1 MRMLTTARADRL
13 RRYSV
18 PEYGSIDIEIDQTTA
33 ARMHADGH
41 VSVAP
46 ALEHG
51 FYTVKAK
58 HKVGVLQYGDV
69 ELRIKPKVAVSRLLY
84 LASYT
89 DNSDSWR
96 EIDTLLGTAD
106 DPLSA
111 LAHALTYQGEAALKP
126 TPLQGYV
133 THEAAERRLRGR
145 IMFDQQLSRRAGI
158 QLPIELRYDEYEVN
172 ILENRVLK
180 TALGIVERN
189 LRAPA
194 LARRLAHL
202 RFRLDGVEPWPVG
215 MAVPDVNFTRMNE
228 RYRPAL
234 ALARLVLE
242 GRSLEFPDQTHRGS
256 GFLFNM
262 NNVFEKYVEAGLRQA
277 LQCQGG
283 RVDGQRVTHL
293 DEANTVLMKPDITW
307 WSGDRCLGVI
317 DAKYKR
323 TTNDDY
329 PNADAYQMLAYCT
342 RLGLQHG
349 LLVYADLD
357 GRSNGSTIIR
367 NAGIEIVVT
376 ALDIGGSIEEL
387 RSSVTALA
395 DLVAAL
401 REGSALSA
409 HAEDRPPPQRARAG
423 MG

>member
-1 MRMLTTARADRL
+1 MQMLTTARADHL

-46 ALEHG
+46 ALKHG
-51 FYTVKAK
+51 FHTVKAK

-89 DNSDSWR
+89 DDSDSWR
-96 EIDTLLGTAD
+96 EIDTLLGAAD

-111 LAHALTYQGEAALKP
+111 LAHALTYHGETALKP
-126 TPLQGYV
+126 TPIQGYV
-133 THEAAERRLRGR
+133 THESAERRLRGR
-145 IMFDQQLSRRAGI
+145 ILFDRQLSRRPGI
-158 QLPIELRYDEYEVN
+158 QIPTELRYDEYEIN
-172 ILENRVLK
+172 IIENRVLK

-189 LRAPA
+189 LQDPA
-194 LARRLAHL
+194 LTRRLAHL
-202 RFRLDGVEPWPVG
+202 RFRLDGVEPWPIG
-215 MAVPDVNFTRMNE
+215 MAVPDINFTRMNE

-234 ALARLVLE
+234 ALARLILE
-242 GRSLEFPDQTHRGS
+242 RRSLEFPDQTQRGS

-262 NNVFEKYVEAGLRQA
+262 NHVFEKYVEAGLRRA
-277 LQCQGG
+277 LQGQGG
-283 RVDGQRVTHL
+283 RVDGQRITHL
-293 DEANTVLMKPDITW
+293 DEADTVLMKPDITW
-307 WSGDRCLGVI
+307 WLGDHCLAVV

-323 TTNDDY
+323 TTSDDY

-342 RLGLQHG
+342 RLGLQRG

-357 GRSNGSTIIR
+357 GQSNGSTIIR

-376 ALDIGGSIEEL
+376 ALDISGSIKAL
-387 RSSVTALA
+387 QSSVTELA
-395 DLVAAL
+395 ELVTA
-401 REGSALSA
+401 SAESA
-409 HAEDRPPPQRARAG
+409 VVA
-423 MG
+423 